1 MANTSTSAQPAPI
14 ATALVISDDEATV
27 RQLTESMQQFAIS
40 AEVCRDAGI
49 ALQSLNRRHYEAVV
63 VDLKMYQAKELM
75 ERVRLSPSNQT
86 ATTFAITE
94 GPGAESASVFS
105 ARANFVLERPV
116 TEESLSRSLRA
127 AYGIIMRERRRYFR
141 CPLTIPVAVRNQEGQ
156 ETQCETINISESGIA
171 IRIPATA
178 KPGTEVTVQFTLPE
192 NQTRFAVQS
201 KICWSDPTGRTGLQ
215 FLNLPLPHKTEL
227 QGWLSHRLE
236 AVLPEAVASKFQK
249 PAQS

>member
-1 MANTSTSAQPAPI
+1 MTKAAASAQPAPV

-40 AEVCRDAGI
+40 AEVCQDAGF
-49 ALQSLNRRHYEAVV
+49 ALQSLNRRHFEAVV
-63 VDLKMYQAKELM
+63 VDLKMYQSKEIM

-86 ATTFAITE
+86 ATTFAITD
-94 GPGAESASVFS
+94 GSASGFS
-105 ARANFVLERPV
+105 TGANFVLERPLSD
-116 TEESLSRSLRA
+116 ESLSRSLRA

-141 CPLTIPVAVRNQEGQ
+141 CPVTIPVAVRNQEGQ

-171 IRIPATA
+171 VRIPNPVKA
-178 KPGTEVTVQFTLPE
+178 GTEVAVQFKLPE
-192 NQTRFAVQS
+192 NQTRFVIQS

-215 FLNLPLPHKTEL
+215 FLNLPLAQKTEL

-236 AVLPEAVASKFQK
+236 EVLPEAVASKFQK